1 MVSDEASRLAA
12 LRSYRI
18 LDTDPEP
25 AFDDLALLA
34 SHICGTPIA
43 LISLVDEDRQWF
55 KSNVGLDV
63 RETHR
68 SVSFC
73 AHAIQQD
80 GMFVIPDATKDPRFR
95 DNPFVKDEPGIRFYA
110 GSPLV
115 TPEGAALGTL
125 CVVDHVPRTLT
136 PDQRRALDALR
147 RQVEA
152 QLALR
157 RNLLDLQAALRERD
171 RAESDQA
178 RLVKDLRHALDEVNR
193 LTALMPYCSTC
204 ELNVVIPAVPAAI
217 PKVSEGVVHLL
228 KEKGWSDTDIMK
240 VELAL
245 DEALANAIRHGC
257 KGDASKQVQ
266 CVVTVDG
273 AAGLTIVVRD
283 PGQGFDPGAVP
294 NPLEGANVLKGSGR
308 GVFLINQLMDEVEFA
323 DGGRQVQMRKRRE
336 PAEAAADAPAEAPG
350 TSAPH

>member
-1 MVSDEASRLAA
+1 MVSDEATRLAA

-18 LDTDPEP
+18 LDTDPEA

-34 SHICGTPIA
+34 SHVCGTPIA

-55 KSNVGLDV
+55 KSHVGLDV

-68 SVSFC
+68 SLSFC
-73 AHAIQQD
+73 AHAIQQE
-80 GMFVIPDATKDPRFR
+80 GMFVIPDATQDPRFR
-95 DNPFVKDEPGIRFYA
+95 DNPFVRDEPHIRFYA

-125 CVVDHVPRTLT
+125 CVVDHVPRSLT
-136 PDQRRALDALR
+136 AEQRRALDALR

-157 RNLLDLQAALRERD
+157 RNLADLQAALTERD
-171 RAESDQA
+171 RAEADQA
-178 RLVKDLRHALDEVNR
+178 RLVKDLRHALDEVSR

-204 ELNVVIPAVPAAI
+204 ELNVVIPASPAAI
-217 PKVSEGVVHLL
+217 PKVSEGVTHILQ
-228 KEKGWSDTDIMK
+228 EKGWSDTDIMK

-266 CVVTVDG
+266 CVVTFGG
-273 AAGLTIVVRD
+273 ADGLTIVVRD
-283 PGQGFDPGAVP
+283 PGPGFDPGAVP
-294 NPLEGANVLKGSGR
+294 NPLEGDNVLKGSGR

-323 DGGRQVQMRKRRE
+323 DGGREVQMRKRPE
-336 PAEAAADAPAEAPG
+336 PAEAPG
-350 TSAPH
+350 EGALP